1 MLLPHYMYTGLFIR
15 REAFDSEKKKISRI
29 RKKLRPY

>member
-1 MLLPHYMYTGLFIR
+1 MLLPHYMYTGLCIR
-15 REAFDSEKKKISRI
+15 REAFSQLVKKILKI

>member
-1 MLLPHYMYTGLFIR
+1 MLLPHYKALYKKRGLWQLV
-15 REAFDSEKKKISRI
+15 KKILKI